1 MKTHKTNTRILLI
14 GSMLLLALTANAQT
28 SFYDF
33 TVKDISGEDF
43 PLSQLKG
50 KKVLVVNTASKCGFT
65 PQYEGLQKLY
75 EKYGGDDF
83 MIIGFPANN
92 FGKQEPGSDE
102 EIANFCQINYGVSFP
117 MMSKIS
123 VKGDDQH
130 PLYLW
135 LTSESENGLEDSKV
149 SWNFQKYMID
159 EEGQLV
165 GHFAPTVK
173 PDSKKLLSWIED

>member
-1 MKTHKTNTRILLI
+1 MIRNILITGLLI
-14 GSMLLLALTANAQT
+14 IAMGTANAQT
-28 SFYDF
+28 TFYDF
-33 TVKDISGEDF
+33 TVEDINGKDY

-65 PQYEGLQKLY
+65 PQYEGLQELY

-92 FGKQEPGSDE
+92 FAKQEPGSNE
-102 EIANFCQINYGVSFP
+102 EIANFCQINYGVTFP

-123 VKGDDQH
+123 VKGDDQD
-130 PLYLW
+130 PLYTW
-135 LTSESENGLEDSKV
+135 LTSKSENGVEKSKV

-173 PDSKKLLSWIED
+173 PDSKKLVSWIED